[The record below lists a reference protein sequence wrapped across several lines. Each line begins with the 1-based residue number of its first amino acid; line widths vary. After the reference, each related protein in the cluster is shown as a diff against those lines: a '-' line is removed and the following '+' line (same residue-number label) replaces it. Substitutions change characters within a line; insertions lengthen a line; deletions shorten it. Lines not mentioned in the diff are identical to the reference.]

1 MLERSSPVPKAYVL
15 IVAKKS
21 ADKDVLLEPLM
32 KIEEVKEAYQVI
44 WSFDV
49 VAKIVVKDIRQL
61 KHTIISKIRQL
72 PQVEK
77 TVTLIAAES

>member
-1 MLERSSPVPKAYVL
+1 MIMPKAYVL
-15 IVAKKS
+15 VVAKKGVQ
-21 ADKDVLLEPLM
+21 KDELLEPLM
-32 KIEEVKEAYQVI
+32 RIDEVKEAYQVL
-44 WSFDV
+44 WNFDV

-72 PQVEK
+72 PEVDK

>member
-1 MLERSSPVPKAYVL
+1 MPKAFVL

-21 ADKDVLLEPLM
+21 VDKDALLGLLM
-32 KIEEVKEAYQVI
+32 EIDEVKEAHLVL
-44 WSFDV
+44 WNFDV
-49 VAKIVVKDIRQL
+49 VAKIVVKDIKQL

-72 PQVEK
+72 PEVEK